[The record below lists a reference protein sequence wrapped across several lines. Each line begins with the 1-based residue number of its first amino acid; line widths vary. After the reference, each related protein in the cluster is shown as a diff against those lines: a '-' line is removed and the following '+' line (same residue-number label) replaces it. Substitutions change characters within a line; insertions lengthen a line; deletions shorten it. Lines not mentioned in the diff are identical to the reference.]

1 MPKVKL
7 GGDPQKD
14 AQVKGTLAKYQAIR
28 GYSDAMMAQKLKS
41 TPNTWRNRM
50 KRPETFTLAQL
61 RIAYDYLKVP
71 REEREGAL

>member
-7 GGDPQKD
+7 FGDQAKD
-14 AQVKGTLAKYQAIR
+14 DQIKGTLAKYQAIR
-28 GYSDAMMAQKLKS
+28 GYSDSMMANKLRS
-41 TPNTWRNRM
+41 TPNTWRNKM

-71 REEREGAL
+71 REERDGAL

>member
-7 GGDPQKD
+7 GGDPKKD
-14 AQVKGTLAKYQAIR
+14 DQVKGTLAKYQEIR
-28 GYSDAMMAQKLKS
+28 GVSDAMMANRLRS
-41 TPNTWRNRM
+41 TPNTWRNKK